1 MSTYDYEPFECIW
14 WEQYTKDESE
24 SDTSNQHVNK

>member
-14 WEQYTKDESE
+14 WEHYDKDESE
-24 SDTSNQHVNK
+24 SDTSNQSVDK